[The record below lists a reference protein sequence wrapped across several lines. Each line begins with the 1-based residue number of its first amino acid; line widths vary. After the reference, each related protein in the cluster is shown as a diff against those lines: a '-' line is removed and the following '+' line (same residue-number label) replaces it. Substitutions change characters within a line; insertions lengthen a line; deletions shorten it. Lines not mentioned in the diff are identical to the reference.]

1 MTRSNSNSEAANIGA
16 AEAIPG
22 ARHSC
27 RRKLECKS
35 VLRNVQ
41 NLARS
46 FGLKAALR
54 VIRIRWT
61 SDFGPNQLG
70 RGLLA
75 CALLAVAS
83 PALSA
88 PASKSVDFNREVLPI
103 LSENCFQ
110 CHGPDEKTREAK
122 LRLDTKDG
130 LFRAKNPVVI
140 PGKATQSDLFKRLVT
155 KDPDDLMPPPKSK
168 KTLTPAQI
176 ETLRRW
182 IDAGAPYATHWAFT
196 APVRPTVPRVQS
208 SKFKVQSPLDS
219 FIIARLEKEGL
230 SPSPEAPR
238 ETLIRRVTLDLTGLP
253 PTPAEVDA
261 FLADA
266 SPKAYETVVDRLL
279 ASKRYGERMV
289 WEWLDAARYADS
301 NGYQGDQERTMWPWR
316 DWAVKAFNDNLPYD
330 QFTIW
335 QLAGDLLPDAT
346 RDQKLATGF
355 VRNHMINGEGGR
367 IAEENRIEYLFD
379 QAETVGTVWLAATM
393 NCTRCHDHKFDA
405 YTQRD
410 YYGLVAFFNQTPIT
424 GSGGSPQTAPVLDFT
439 TPEQVEKLKSLG
451 DEVKRLG
458 AEVDKQEITVFPRP
472 EGKPASDSPAA
483 KDLAAQPFGALKQAA
498 AGRGLTGLKD
508 LAAVFK
514 KKEPAEYGKSLDTL
528 IQAIEARDAFN
539 KAVPRVMVMEDMS
552 KPRDTFMLV
561 RGAYNKPTDKANA
574 AFPAAL
580 ISNSKLETPNSKQSP
595 TNRLDLAR
603 WLVSPENPLSAR
615 VTVNRF
621 WQQFFGTGLVKTTE
635 DFGVQGEKPSH
646 PELLDW
652 LATEFVRTGW
662 DVKQLVRLI
671 VTSAAYRQ
679 SSKDAPV
686 AADVRRRTGS
696 DTLYQLDPENRLLA
710 RGARHRLP
718 SWMLRDQALAAS
730 GLLVEKLG
738 GPPVKTYQPSGIWED
753 ATFGNKKYVQD
764 HGEALYRRSVYVFWR
779 RIVGPT
785 IFFDVATRQNCA
797 VKTPRTNTPLH
808 ALATLNDITYIEAA
822 RAMAEQVLKNGGP
835 TDVARLEHAF
845 RLVTARKPNPSE
857 QQVLASSLVR
867 LRTQYAADK
876 DAASKLLTVGE
887 SKRDAQLDASE
898 HAAWTGLCSLLLNL
912 DEVLT
917 KG

>member
-1 MTRSNSNSEAANIGA
+1 MTRLA
-16 AEAIPG
+16 
-22 ARHSC
+22 H
-27 RRKLECKS
+27 
-35 VLRNVQ
+35 LR
-41 NLARS
+41 
-46 FGLKAALR
+46 
-54 VIRIRWT
+54 
-61 SDFGPNQLG
+61 

-75 CALLAVAS
+75 FAALAVAS
-83 PALSA
+83 PALAA
-88 PASKSVDFNREVLPI
+88 PAPKSPDFNRDVLPI

-110 CHGPDEKTREAK
+110 CHGPDEQAREAK

-130 LFRAKNPVVI
+130 LLRAQKPVVI
-140 PGKATQSDLFKRLVT
+140 PGKAAQSELFKRLVT
-155 KDPDDLMPPPKSK
+155 KKADDVMPPPKSK

-176 ETLRRW
+176 ETVRRW
-182 IDAGAPYATHWAFT
+182 IDGGANYAAHWAFT
-196 APVRPTVPRVQS
+196 PPVRPVVPSIQSSVFSVQS
-208 SKFKVQSPLDS
+208 RQLPSRGKLNTESLNTEHLPPLDA
-219 FIIARLEKEGL
+219 FIAARLAKEGL
-230 SPSPEAPR
+230 RPSPEAPR

-261 FLADA
+261 FLADK
-266 SPKAYETVVDRLL
+266 SPKAYEAVVDRLL
-279 ASKRYGERMV
+279 ASPRYGERMV

-316 DWAVKAFNDNLPYD
+316 DWAVKAFNDNLPFD

-355 VRNHMINGEGGR
+355 LRNHMINGEGGR

-393 NCTRCHDHKFDA
+393 NCTRCHDHKFDP
-405 YTQRD
+405 YTMRD

-424 GSGGSPQTAPVLDFT
+424 GGGGNPQTAPVLDFT
-439 TPEQVEKLKSLG
+439 TPEHTGKLKTFSE
-451 DEVKRLG
+451 DVKRLG
-458 AEVDKQEITVFPRP
+458 AEVDKLELTVFPRP
-472 EGKPASDSPAA
+472 EGKPAAESPTA
-483 KDLAAQPFGALKQAA
+483 KELAAQPFAALKQPAA
-498 AGRGLTGLKD
+498 NRGATNLRELAGL
-508 LAAVFK
+508 FK
-514 KKEPAEYGKSLDTL
+514 KKEPTAYSPALETL
-528 IQAIEARDAFN
+528 AKTVEARDAFN
-539 KAVPRVMVMEDMS
+539 KSVPRVMVMEDM
-552 KPRDTFMLV
+552 KQPRETFMLV
-561 RGAYNKPTDKANA
+561 RGAYNKPGGKTTA

-580 ISNSKLETPNSKQSP
+580 LAPVGDDVRSLKLPQTPDPKPQTQASQRLLMSSP

-603 WLVSPENPLSAR
+603 WLVSPENPLPAR

-621 WQQFFGTGLVKTTE
+621 WQQFFGTGLVKTAE

-662 DVKQLVRLI
+662 DVKQLVRTI
-671 VTSAAYRQ
+671 VTSATYRQ
-679 SSKDAPV
+679 SSKDAP
-686 AADVRRRTGS
+686 AAAEVRRRTGS

-710 RGARHRLP
+710 RGPRYRLP

-764 HGEALYRRSVYVFWR
+764 KGDALYRRSIYVFWR

-785 IFFDVATRQNCA
+785 IFFDVATRQNCT

-808 ALATLNDITYIEAA
+808 ALATLNDITYVEAA
-822 RAMAEQVLKNGGP
+822 RAMAERMLLTGDA
-835 TDVARLEHAF
+835 TDEARLEHAF
-845 RLVTARKPNPSE
+845 RLATARKPGAKE
-857 QQVLASSLVR
+857 KQVLAASLSR
-867 LRTQYAADK
+867 LRTQYASDK
-876 DAASKLLTVGE
+876 EAALKFLSVGE
-887 SKRDAQLDASE
+887 SKRNETLDPTG

-912 DEVLT
+912 DEVVT
-917 KG
+917 KE

>member
-1 MTRSNSNSEAANIGA
+1 MIRLA
-16 AEAIPG
+16 
-22 ARHSC
+22 HL
-27 RRKLECKS
+27 RR
-35 VLRNVQ
+35 
-41 NLARS
+41 RS
-46 FGLKAALR
+46 FALVAFAVVSPVFAAP
-54 VIRIRWT
+54 T
-61 SDFGPNQLG
+61 PK
-70 RGLLA
+70 
-75 CALLAVAS
+75 
-83 PALSA
+83 SA
-88 PASKSVDFNREVLPI
+88 VDFNRDVLPI

-110 CHGPDEKTREAK
+110 CHGPDEKAREAK

-130 LFRAKNPVVI
+130 LLRTTKPIVV
-140 PGKATQSDLFKRLVT
+140 PGKAAQSDLFKRLVT
-155 KDPDDLMPPPKSK
+155 KLADDVMPPPKSK

-176 ETLRRW
+176 ETVRRW

-196 APVRPTVPRVQS
+196 PPTRPPVPEVKRSAGVVEQRSVGPRHPTTP
-208 SKFKVQSPLDS
+208 PLHHSVFPVDA
-219 FIIARLEKEGL
+219 FILARLEKDGL
-230 SPSPEAPR
+230 RPSPEAPR

-261 FLADA
+261 FLADK
-266 SPKAYETVVDRLL
+266 SPKAYEAVVDRLL
-279 ASKRYGERMV
+279 ASPRYGERMV

-316 DWAVKAFNDNLPYD
+316 DWAVRAFNENLPFD

-393 NCTRCHDHKFDA
+393 NCTRCHDHKFDP
-405 YTQRD
+405 YTMRD

-424 GSGGSPQTAPVLDFT
+424 GGGGSPQTAPVMDFT

-451 DEVKRLG
+451 EEVRRLG
-458 AEVDKQEITVFPRP
+458 EQADKLELTVFPRP
-472 EGKPASDSPAA
+472 EGKPSSDSPGV
-483 KDLAAQPFGALKQAA
+483 KDYPAEPFAALKQKGASRNLTQL
-498 AGRGLTGLKD
+498 RGLAKFR
-508 LAAVFK
+508 AE
-514 KKEPAEYGKSLDTL
+514 KEPREHAQLLNQLVK
-528 IQAIEARDAFN
+528 AMEARDDFN
-539 KAVPRVMVMEDMS
+539 KSIPRVMVMEDM
-552 KPRDTFMLV
+552 KQPRETFMLV
-561 RGAYNKPTDKANA
+561 RGAYNKPGEKTTA
-574 AFPAAL
+574 AFPATL
-580 ISNSKLETPNSKQSP
+580 RSPVGDDVRSLTSNTQPVTRNSNSSQRLLTSSSA
-595 TNRLDLAR
+595 NRLDLAR
-603 WLVSPENPLSAR
+603 WLVSPQNPLSAR

-621 WQQFFGTGLVKTTE
+621 WQQFFGTGLVKTAE

-662 DVKQLVRLI
+662 DVKQLVRTI
-671 VTSAAYRQ
+671 VTSATYRQ

-686 AADVRRRTGS
+686 AAEVRRRTGS

-710 RGARHRLP
+710 RGPRYRLP

-753 ATFGNKKYVQD
+753 ATFGNKRYVQD
-764 HGEALYRRSVYVFWR
+764 KGDALYRRSVYVFWR

-808 ALATLNDITYIEAA
+808 ALATLNDITYVEAA
-822 RAMAEQVLKNGGP
+822 RAMAERVLLTGNAS
-835 TDVARLEHAF
+835 DEARLEHAF
-845 RLVTARKPNPSE
+845 RLATARKPSATE
-857 QQVLASSLVR
+857 KQVLTASLSR
-867 LRTQYAADK
+867 LRTQYTADK
-876 DAASKLLTVGE
+876 EAALKLLAVGE
-887 SKRDAQLDASE
+887 SKRNETLDATG

-912 DEVLT
+912 DEVIT
-917 KG
+917 KE